1 MVSSGSLD
9 PSSRLTMVLAKLATE
24 LDRSSERFR
33 DIRVMTAIG
42 DGLSVYFYG
51 TEFNRRFFGGVW

>member
-1 MVSSGSLD
+1 
-9 PSSRLTMVLAKLATE
+9 MVLAKLATE